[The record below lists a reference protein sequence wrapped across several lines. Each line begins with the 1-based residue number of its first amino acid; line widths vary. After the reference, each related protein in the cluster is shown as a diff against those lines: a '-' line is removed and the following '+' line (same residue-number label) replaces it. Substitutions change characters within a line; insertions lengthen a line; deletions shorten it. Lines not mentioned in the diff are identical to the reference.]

1 MKIVDLHC
9 DTISAIYE
17 RNEQLFEN
25 TGHFDIGRALEA
37 GMKVQVFALFTMP
50 TESNLALRQILKQID
65 KYHFEM
71 VNNPN
76 YLYQVN
82 EYEDI
87 VKAGNSSKIGC
98 ILHLEGGE
106 ALGTD
111 VEILRVLYR
120 LGLRSLGLTWNNRN
134 YLADGLYEREK
145 AGGLSTKGRE
155 IIAEMN
161 KLGMLLDLSH
171 LAEPGYYEAFEYYQ
185 HPILVSHAN
194 ARALCPHWRNLDD
207 RQLKTLAINGGVVGI
222 NQVADFVK
230 EDGVCELHDLID
242 HIVYIAELIG
252 IEHVG
257 LGSDFDGADHIVLPG
272 VQGYKDM
279 AEKLLER
286 GFSPGEVEMVLGGN
300 ALRVIKEVMSNNEEF
315 QHEI

>member
-17 RNEQLFEN
+17 RNEQLYEN
-25 TGHFDIGRALEA
+25 TGHFDISRALEA
-37 GMKVQVFALFTMP
+37 GMRVQVFALFSMP
-50 TESNLALRQILKQID
+50 TESSPALRQILKQID
-65 KYHFEM
+65 KYHLEIAKN
-71 VNNPN
+71 VDH
-76 YLYQVN
+76 LYQIKQ
-82 EYEDI
+82 YEDI
-87 VKAGNSSKIGC
+87 EKPDNAQKMGC

-106 ALGTD
+106 ALGND

-120 LGLRSLGLTWNNRN
+120 LGLRSLGLTWNDRN
-134 YLADGLYEREK
+134 NLADGLYEREN

-155 IIAEMN
+155 IVAEMN

-207 RQLKTLAINGGVVGI
+207 RQLKTLGVNGGVVGI

-230 EDGVCELHDLID
+230 EDGICELNDLID

-257 LGSDFDGADHIVLPG
+257 LGSDFDGADRIVLPG
-272 VQGYKDM
+272 VQGYSELGD
-279 AEKLLER
+279 KLLKR
-286 GFSPGEVEMVLGGN
+286 GFSPQEAELVLGGN
-300 ALRVIKEVMSNNEEF
+300 ALRVIKAIMSKEI
-315 QHEI
+315 QHDI

>member
-17 RNEQLFEN
+17 RNEQLLEN
-25 TGHFDIGRALEA
+25 KGHFDIKRALQA
-37 GMKVQVFALFTMP
+37 GIKVQVFALFTMP
-50 TESNLALRQILKQID
+50 AESNLALRQILKQID
-65 KYHFEM
+65 KYNLEISK
-71 VNNPN
+71 NLN
-76 YLYQVN
+76 YLYQIN
-82 EYEDI
+82 QYEDI
-87 VKAGNSSKIGC
+87 EKPGNASKIGC

-111 VEILRVLYR
+111 VELLRVLYK

-134 YLADGLYEREK
+134 YLADGLYEKEK
-145 AGGLSTKGRE
+145 AGGLSNKGRE

-171 LAEPGYYEAFEYYQ
+171 IAEPGYYDAFEYYQ

-207 RQLKTLAINGGVVGI
+207 RQLKTLAVNGGVVGI

-230 EDGVCELHDLID
+230 EDGLCNFDDLLD

-272 VQGYKDM
+272 VQGYSDL
-279 AEKLLER
+279 EQKLLKR
-286 GFSPGEVEMVLGGN
+286 GFNPREVEMVLGGN
-300 ALRVIKEVMSNNEEF
+300 ALRVIEAVMSN
-315 QHEI
+315 